1 MRSLS
6 STMLNRV
13 LSSLDK
19 GDSTHHIAS
28 ITGLAHSTI
37 SRICSK
43 HKLTLSKSVGS
54 CPHKLSLFDIHY
66 SIHLITSHKA
76 DN

>member
-1 MRSLS
+1 MCSLS

-19 GDSTHHIAS
+19 GDSTCHIAS

-37 SRICSK
+37 SRIHSK
-43 HKLTLSKSVGS
+43 HRSTISKSVGG
-54 CPHKLSLFDIHY
+54 CPHKLSP
-66 SIHLITSHKA
+66 S
-76 DN
+76 

>member
-1 MRSLS
+1 
-6 STMLNRV
+6 
-13 LSSLDK
+13 
-19 GDSTHHIAS
+19 IAS

-43 HKLTLSKSVGS
+43 HRSTLSKSIGDCS
-54 CPHKLSLFDIHY
+54 HKLSPSDIHY

-76 DN
+76 DNASQVTKSL